1 MMEAEVTS
9 DLLRYDKAVFC
20 QGVLRPSCHNLSVT
34 SMYVYGPI
42 MRYMARLSP
51 SSCSVRSAFIHLGL
65 GQRRNRLQVVN
76 VDCTRYFSDL
86 LS

>member
-9 DLLRYDKAVFC
+9 DLLRYDQTVFC

-42 MRYMARLSP
+42 MR
-51 SSCSVRSAFIHLGL
+51 
-65 GQRRNRLQVVN
+65 
-76 VDCTRYFSDL
+76 
-86 LS
+86 